1 MKKYLIGL
9 LLILSIIA
17 AGCSQPTVEEA
28 TDAFCT
34 NLQAFG
40 DALANLEE
48 ISTTST
54 VGELKDATEAVEDA
68 WNATARSAREL
79 NELKLDTIDEAWKNV
94 RRTIN
99 QVSADDT
106 LAAAVANVG
115 AGLEEVRAAY
125 EQIGDVACPG
135 VAAPQ
140 RTGEPASEPQ
150 PVEPVAP
157 ADEPAPPGF
166 TGTFSA
172 TLMLAGS
179 ETEMVLVLNEDS
191 SVFAVMRPVEK
202 PAETVVLG
210 RWQDNGDGTAGVTL
224 DSMLD
229 GGSLAM
235 PETYAF
241 RLEGDQLVA
250 FQFDET
256 VYGADGFSMQRMR
269 DPAVVAETAA
279 VAQQATAGI
288 TATASLTA
296 AIPLTTTTPATTT
309 GGAALLSGLF
319 DVPPEQAQP
328 EAVAEPALPASPL
341 GRVWQLQQ
349 ITQNSGV
356 NYTPDDP
363 GLYTVTF
370 NADETLT
377 VLADCNTGTGTYQA
391 SADGDLT
398 IQLSAS
404 HAYCSASSLSN
415 QFISYLSVAN
425 SHTVQGDQLT
435 IGFSN
440 GAGQMAFT
448 AAQ

>member
-9 LLILSIIA
+9 LLVLSIVA

-48 ISTTST
+48 INATST
-54 VGELKDATEAVEDA
+54 VGELKNATESVEDA
-68 WNATARSAREL
+68 WNATTKSARDL
-79 NELKLDTIDEAWKNV
+79 NEVKLDTVDEAWKNL

-106 LAAAVANVG
+106 LAAAVANVS
-115 AGLEEVRAAY
+115 ADIQEVRIAY
-125 EQIGDVACPG
+125 QQIGDATCPG
-135 VAAPQ
+135 VVASPPV
-140 RTGEPASEPQ
+140 GEAASEPQ
-150 PVEPVAP
+150 PAAP
-157 ADEPAPPGF
+157 AAEPAPPGL
-166 TGTFSA
+166 TGTYSA

-191 SVFAVMRPVEK
+191 SVFAVIRPVEK
-202 PAETVVLG
+202 PAETIVLG
-210 RWQDNGDGTAGVTL
+210 QWQDNGDGTAAISL
-224 DSMLD
+224 EQMMD
-229 GGSLAM
+229 GDLLAT
-235 PETYAF
+235 PETFAF

-269 DPAVVAETAA
+269 DLAVVAEAAA
-279 VAQQATAGI
+279 VAQQASAGI
-288 TATASLTA
+288 TATTSLTA
-296 AIPLTTTTPATTT
+296 AIPLTATTPATST
-309 GGAALLSGLF
+309 GGTALPSGF
-319 DVPPEQAQP
+319 FGVSPEQTQP
-328 EAVAEPALPASPL
+328 EAVAEPALAASPL

-349 ITQNSGV
+349 ISQNSGV

-370 NADETLT
+370 KADVTLT

-391 SADGDLT
+391 SNDGDLT

-404 HAYCSASSLSN
+404 HAYCGASSLSN
-415 QFISYLSVAN
+415 QFISYLSVA
-425 SHTVQGDQLT
+425 SSYSVQGDQLT